1 MSRIPA
7 YGPDHHPGPS
17 STHTRDS
24 LAAWEARANAM
35 REPRR
40 RQPGDLDPAYL
51 ALMERRLT
59 PDRMSPAVAAIYAR
73 TAYGHDEATASD
85 FQADAGY

>member
-1 MSRIPA
+1 MKTPPP
-7 YGPDHHPGPS
+7 YGSAHHPGPS
-17 STHTRDS
+17 SQHTRDS

-40 RQPGDLDPAYL
+40 PAPALDPAYV

-59 PDRMSPAVAAIYAR
+59 PDRMSPAVSAIYAR
-73 TAYGHDEATASD
+73 AAQGHDPEAASD

>member
-1 MSRIPA
+1 MRSLSSAQRRETAAEWASRM
-7 YGPDHHPGPS
+7 
-17 STHTRDS
+17 
-24 LAAWEARANAM
+24 EAK

-40 RQPGDLDPAYL
+40 SSGPINPAYL

-73 TAYGHDEATASD
+73 TAYGHDEAAASD
-85 FQADAGY
+85 FQSDTGY